1 MKYFTG
7 VTILLY
13 YMTSRPGVIYVTLCI
28 KIEQKHLNLSCSRTQ
43 HSVAGEAP
51 DHGPLVSG
59 RALYH

>member
-1 MKYFTG
+1 MKYFTD

-13 YMTSRPGVIYVTLCI
+13 CMTSRPGVIYITVSI

-43 HSVAGEAP
+43 HSDAGEAP
-51 DHGPLVSG
+51 AHGPSVSG